1 MKRRR
6 SFFIVG
12 VLLLLVLGA
21 VWWSQHDWGS
31 DSEVPAAELM
41 AEAERRDIRSD
52 LLLTGEVT
60 PAFQVDVKAEVGGK
74 VKKIYVEVGQSVKKG
89 DLLAEIDDT
98 DLLTDK
104 ASATTD
110 IEGAQLAVDKNRG
123 NYDRAKALYEQ
134 KLISKEVF
142 SNLESDLAI
151 SKNAF
156 DKAESRMQTVVDRL
170 RKTRI
175 EAPAD
180 GTPLD
185 IPVKEGQVVVAAASV
200 NAGTVL
206 MTFANLSELL
216 IKSHVNQADAPRLR
230 KDLSVEVKMS
240 DSGDDP
246 IKAHIEF
253 IAPLAVVKNNIK
265 GFEVKAVIDDNDG
278 RLKPG
283 MSVSMNVP
291 VAEADQAVSVPVNAI
306 FKDRN
311 QDVVY
316 VQKGEEFERRK
327 VRLGV
332 NDLYFVEV
340 KSGLEVGEKIL
351 LVEPKNLPSKS

>member
-1 MKRRR
+1 MKRRPL
-6 SFFIVG
+6 F
-12 VLLLLVLGA
+12 LLLAILLLALAA
-21 VWWSQHDWGS
+21 VWWGWGS
-31 DSEVPAAELM
+31 RDVEESADEIVTEV
-41 AEAERRDIRSD
+41 ERRDIQST

-74 VKKIYVEVGQSVKKG
+74 VKKIYVEVGQKVKKG

-98 DLLTDK
+98 ELLTDK
-104 ASATTD
+104 ASAETD

-123 NYDRAKALYEQ
+123 NYNRAKALYEQ

-142 SNLESDLAI
+142 ANLEADLAI
-151 SKNAF
+151 SKNALE
-156 DKAESRMQTVVDRL
+156 KAQRRLQTVEDRL
-170 RKTRI
+170 RKIRI

-216 IKSHVNQADAPRLR
+216 IESHVNQADAPRLR
-230 KDLSVEVKMS
+230 EGQPVEVQATNA
-240 DSGDDP
+240 GDDP
-246 IKAHIEF
+246 IRAHIDF

-265 GFEVKAVIDDNDG
+265 GFEVKAVIDNNDG

-291 VAEADQAVSVPVNAI
+291 VAEADQAVSVPVGAV
-306 FKDRN
+306 FKDRDE
-311 QDVVY
+311 DVVY
-316 VQKGEEFERRK
+316 VRHGESIERRK

-332 NDLYFVEV
+332 NDLYYVEV
-340 KSGLEVGEKIL
+340 TSGLKPGETIL
-351 LVEPKNLPSKS
+351 LTEPENLPVKS

>member
-1 MKRRR
+1 MKRSR
-6 SFFIVG
+6 FFLFLGIF
-12 VLLLLVLGA
+12 LLLLLAGA
-21 VWWSQHDWGS
+21 GWWIRKNQVAK
-31 DSEVPAAELM
+31 EPQMTTVAA
-41 AEAERRDIRSD
+41 AERRDIKSD

-60 PAFQVDVKAEVGGK
+60 PAFQVEIKAEVGGK
-74 VKKIYVEVGQSVKKG
+74 VKKIYVKVGQSVKKG
-89 DLLAEIDDT
+89 ELLAEIDDT

-104 ASATTD
+104 ASAETD
-110 IEGAQLAVDKNRG
+110 IEGAQLSMEKNRG

-151 SKNAF
+151 SKNALE
-156 DKAESRMQTVVDRL
+156 KSQMRLQTVEDRL
-170 RKTRI
+170 RKIRI

-180 GTPLD
+180 GMPLD

-230 KDLSVEVKMS
+230 KDQTVKVQMS
-240 DSGDDP
+240 ESGDDP
-246 IKAHIEF
+246 IRAHIDF

-291 VAEADQAVSVPVNAI
+291 VAEAEQVVSIPVNAV

-311 QDVVY
+311 QDIVY
-316 VQKGEEFERRK
+316 VQSGESVERRK
-327 VRLGV
+327 VQLGV

-340 KSGLEVGEKIL
+340 KSGLEAGEKIL
-351 LVEPKNLPSKS
+351 LSEPKNLPAKS